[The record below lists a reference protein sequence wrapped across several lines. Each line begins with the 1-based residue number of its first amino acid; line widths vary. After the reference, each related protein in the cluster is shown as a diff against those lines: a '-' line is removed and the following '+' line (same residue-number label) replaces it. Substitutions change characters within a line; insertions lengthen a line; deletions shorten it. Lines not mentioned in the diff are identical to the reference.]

1 MEAAASGDLSEDEA
15 VLLGYLVAEGS
26 LNDRYRV
33 AFTDWDLEVGAEFT
47 ALARHVFDAE
57 VRCYG
62 GKEYHVPGRRVRE
75 MAFER
80 YGLDD
85 VTAAGKSV
93 PPCVRTAGHKAQRA
107 FLSALF
113 EGDGWIDK
121 SSTVG
126 LGTASERLA
135 REVQLLLY
143 GLGVPATVS
152 SSYNKKYERDYWT
165 VTVNPAS
172 TAAFLEQVGFRSERR
187 RAQVAKN
194 FRQVAPR
201 PTAHEHPAPR
211 RVDS

>member
-1 MEAAASGDLSEDEA
+1 MCERWRSSGTVSTTSPPAVNQFLGLSC
-15 VLLGYLVAEGS
+15 
-26 LNDRYRV
+26 
-33 AFTDWDLEVGAEFT
+33 
-47 ALARHVFDAE
+47 AL
-57 VRCYG
+57 
-62 GKEYHVPGRRVRE
+62 
-75 MAFER
+75 
-80 YGLDD
+80 
-85 VTAAGKSV
+85 
-93 PPCVRTAGHKAQRA
+93 AGHKAQRA

-194 FRQVAPR
+194 FRQLAPR
-201 PTAHEHPAPR
+201 PAAHEHPAPR